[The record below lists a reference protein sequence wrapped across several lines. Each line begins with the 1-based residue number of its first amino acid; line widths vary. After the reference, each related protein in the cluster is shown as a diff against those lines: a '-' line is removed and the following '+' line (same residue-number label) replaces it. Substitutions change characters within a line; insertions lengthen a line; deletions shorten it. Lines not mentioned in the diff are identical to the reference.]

1 MRVIG
6 KSAIGTMVR
15 GLLVSAILVVAGCGN
30 DAPESSAQVQNDA
43 AVTDPVISAAADS
56 ASESTDAP
64 ESSAQAQNDAAA
76 TDPVISAA
84 TDSASESTA
93 ATDSA
98 AASEDTMAEKSGT
111 LVVMKTS
118 LGDIELM
125 LDDENAPLSVE
136 NFLAYTDSGSYEG
149 TVFHRVIPGFM
160 VQGGGFDEG
169 LLQKETREPIKNE
182 ATNGVKNVKYTVAMA
197 RTSIVDSATTQFFIN
212 VADNAFLDH
221 RDTSNAGY
229 GYAVF
234 GEVVSGQEVVDKIAA
249 VETGAAGRFRK
260 DVPLEAVVIE
270 SVTRK

>member
-1 MRVIG
+1 
-6 KSAIGTMVR
+6 
-15 GLLVSAILVVAGCGN
+15 
-30 DAPESSAQVQNDA
+30 
-43 AVTDPVISAAADS
+43 
-56 ASESTDAP
+56 
-64 ESSAQAQNDAAA
+64 
-76 TDPVISAA
+76 
-84 TDSASESTA
+84 
-93 ATDSA
+93 
-98 AASEDTMAEKSGT
+98 MAEKSGT

-169 LLQKETREPIKNE
+169 LH
-182 ATNGVKNVKYTVAMA
+182 TVAMA